1 MLRGRRRLNVSMKD
15 SSVISQVGVPPPTT
29 ATMADIVP
37 SPILDQRSHA
47 EPVSPSVLQRPALS
61 VSTPVLTDPSNPQA
75 TSPTSSTLFT
85 SGDGHT
91 LNNPDIRMANR
102 DANTYY
108 IYNFS
113 LSTLY
118 TASGYH
124 TPSLAVTG
132 QPPAA
137 QSVATTH
144 LPNMV
149 EPTHSTRPP
158 NPPRPPTQSLA
169 ADLSDLSGPASDAA
183 HNLRASK
190 TINEASSEDTCAEG
204 IRVETGRFEM
214 TYRNGHGLRGRHQ
227 ALAGTTTSA
236 EEIYTRNLFATT
248 HGYPCA
254 NPCPMGPP
262 IRIGDIGKLS
272 PHGFGAIANLDK
284 CPLPSLQSELPSL
297 YLSDLWHDSECLRE
311 GESITGG
318 VYGWETTFVPGSGTI
333 QSIEY
338 RCQASEGAIFAATS
352 PAQLHTLQP
361 QNLGHL
367 RLWLCKHGMDLF
379 HVLGLDRHDPLFIV
393 TGLMTSSSWATA
405 AYPQAREASQDHG
418 SLVLSRVPE
427 DLPQNY
433 YWTRTA
439 RQATVRAKASPSGV
453 DSEGK
458 RIKDQCLFLR
468 GFLITPKDASYQARH
483 GLEPNT
489 LEDFYPSHQINKR
502 LLELTDADLAITHD
516 DDWRFGSRHP
526 SMPHVQQDATAA
538 ASGSAMP
545 PAGDRESA
553 KHLHRDDQ
561 PSWMGEQQESP
572 SSLIR
577 NFPDVKSTG
586 SGDVASKDGT
596 VHHRGETSGAS
607 KGPQRRPSLSARAKK
622 DIRAG
627 HRRSSKSCQRASQ
640 ETAFRY
646 RSGSPTNTRSEALP
660 PSKSLT
666 QDLQTGREDPDA
678 AWGDVHDHRCASPL
692 EIDYTDILWVF
703 ESVPDYQNL
712 QIEVL
717 GKAAS
722 RTGQWLLKWEKY
734 SLWLEPNGDLKV
746 LWGFGN
752 LGAGKTVLTSIVIQ
766 DLEDRPEAP
775 EGPFC
780 VCYIYFRN
788 SVDPATEVCDLLEI
802 LVKQT
807 VENHRSCL
815 RLAYQLYT
823 RHIYEQTRP
832 TEVELL
838 QLLQGFTERMAAT
851 FYVLEALNEAP
862 VQLQFDL
869 VTKLASLNVKL
880 FITSRPLETPRVHL
894 PDALRFSIAAQD
906 QDLDLLIAHAID
918 QSPKLCS
925 LVEQE
930 GEKWREEI
938 ASSIKQKCEG
948 MFLYASLQL
957 EALREC
963 SSADEVKNTLEQAP
977 VQIGEVYLQTWKR
990 VLDQKPSH
998 ISLAKAVLSWVLTA
1012 SRLMTVEELQHA
1024 IAASPGAHELAD
1036 GDTLIG
1042 LCQGLVTVDERAKLV
1057 RITTAPET
1065 RWRGSFSRTFPTPMP
1080 TLLRSASSTSL
1091 AADSSAQMLTLPR
1104 AFCQSSRR
1112 ILSWHMPTTHGHST
1126 AINQWMTH
1134 PFSIGWQSLW
1144 QGAMGSL

>member
-1 MLRGRRRLNVSMKD
+1 
-15 SSVISQVGVPPPTT
+15 
-29 ATMADIVP
+29 MADIVL

-47 EPVSPSVLQRPALS
+47 EPVSPSVLQRPAIS

-144 LPNMV
+144 LPNM
-149 EPTHSTRPP
+149 
-158 NPPRPPTQSLA
+158 SLA
-169 ADLSDLSGPASDAA
+169 ADLSDLSGPASDAV
-183 HNLRASK
+183 HNLRAFK

-214 TYRNGHGLRGRHQ
+214 TYRNGHGLRGGHQ

-468 GFLITPKDASYQARH
+468 GFLVTPKGASHQARH
-483 GLEPNT
+483 GLNPNT
-489 LEDFYPSHQINKR
+489 LEDFYPSHQINKTPPR
-502 LLELTDADLAITHD
+502 TDADLAITHD
-516 DDWRFGSRHP
+516 DDWRFGHP
-526 SMPHVQQDATAA
+526 SIPRLQQDVAVAV
-538 ASGSAMP
+538 SGSVGP
-545 PAGDRESA
+545 PAGDRDSA

-561 PSWMGEQQESP
+561 PSSMGQQQESP

-577 NFPDVKSTG
+577 NFPDVKSSG

-627 HRRSSKSCQRASQ
+627 ETTKPRQ
-640 ETAFRY
+640 TAFRY
-646 RSGSPTNTRSEALP
+646 RTSRLVEKTPTRPGVMCTITAVRPHWRLIIPTSCGSLNQFPTIKTSRSKFWARQRRGQDSGFSSGKSTHCGWSPT
-660 PSKSLT
+660 
-666 QDLQTGREDPDA
+666 
-678 AWGDVHDHRCASPL
+678 
-692 EIDYTDILWVF
+692 
-703 ESVPDYQNL
+703 
-712 QIEVL
+712 
-717 GKAAS
+717 
-722 RTGQWLLKWEKY
+722 
-734 SLWLEPNGDLKV
+734 
-746 LWGFGN
+746 
-752 LGAGKTVLTSIVIQ
+752 
-766 DLEDRPEAP
+766 
-775 EGPFC
+775 
-780 VCYIYFRN
+780 
-788 SVDPATEVCDLLEI
+788 
-802 LVKQT
+802 
-807 VENHRSCL
+807 
-815 RLAYQLYT
+815 
-823 RHIYEQTRP
+823 
-832 TEVELL
+832 
-838 QLLQGFTERMAAT
+838 
-851 FYVLEALNEAP
+851 
-862 VQLQFDL
+862 
-869 VTKLASLNVKL
+869 
-880 FITSRPLETPRVHL
+880 ET
-894 PDALRFSIAAQD
+894 
-906 QDLDLLIAHAID
+906 
-918 QSPKLCS
+918 
-925 LVEQE
+925 
-930 GEKWREEI
+930 
-938 ASSIKQKCEG
+938 
-948 MFLYASLQL
+948 
-957 EALREC
+957 
-963 SSADEVKNTLEQAP
+963 
-977 VQIGEVYLQTWKR
+977 
-990 VLDQKPSH
+990 
-998 ISLAKAVLSWVLTA
+998 
-1012 SRLMTVEELQHA
+1012 
-1024 IAASPGAHELAD
+1024 
-1036 GDTLIG
+1036 
-1042 LCQGLVTVDERAKLV
+1042 
-1057 RITTAPET
+1057 
-1065 RWRGSFSRTFPTPMP
+1065 
-1080 TLLRSASSTSL
+1080 
-1091 AADSSAQMLTLPR
+1091 
-1104 AFCQSSRR
+1104 
-1112 ILSWHMPTTHGHST
+1112 
-1126 AINQWMTH
+1126 
-1134 PFSIGWQSLW
+1134 
-1144 QGAMGSL
+1144 